1 MAKLDAGTA
10 GTSMTAAETP
20 RIKRVIFV
28 LMGCLL
34 SGTSSLGA
42 HGGDFERC
50 RDIPT
55 NLYAPSV
62 AGYIGPAGRP
72 LGGSACNGALLVSAA
87 ICNGA
92 THGVRCGTE
101 RPHP

>member
-10 GTSMTAAETP
+10 GTSMAAAETP

-28 LMGCLL
+28 LMGYLL

-42 HGGDFERC
+42 RGGDCGRC

-55 NLYAPSV
+55 NLYEP
-62 AGYIGPAGRP
+62 
-72 LGGSACNGALLVSAA
+72 NALLVSAA

-92 THGVRCGTE
+92 AHGVQRGTE
-101 RPHP
+101 RPHPRRAQGNKARPTAI